1 MLEGDCIMWG
11 IRVIIPKKFQN
22 YVLEELHN
30 KHIGMPR
37 MKSLVRSYVW
47 WPGLDKD
54 IEDLAKSCLACQSHK
69 HAPAVAPLHPW
80 TWPTSPW
87 NRIHIDFAGPFQG
100 KMFLIVVDAH
110 SKWPEVFEMSSTTV
124 PATIAILRR
133 LFSSYGLPQQLV
145 SDNGPQFMSKEFCIF
160 LKERG
165 VKHIHCSLYH
175 PSSNGLAKC
184 SSKL

>member
-1 MLEGDCIMWG
+1 MAVQIETATRNDPVLSKVLTYTRGEWPRVIPHELKPFSARSQELTLEGDCIMWG

-30 KHIGMPR
+30 EDIGMSR
-37 MKSLVRSYVW
+37 MKSLARSYVW

-87 NRIHIDFAGPFQG
+87 NRIHIDFAGPF
-100 KMFLIVVDAH
+100 
-110 SKWPEVFEMSSTTV
+110 
-124 PATIAILRR
+124 
-133 LFSSYGLPQQLV
+133 
-145 SDNGPQFMSKEFCIF
+145 
-160 LKERG
+160 
-165 VKHIHCSLYH
+165 
-175 PSSNGLAKC
+175 
-184 SSKL
+184 